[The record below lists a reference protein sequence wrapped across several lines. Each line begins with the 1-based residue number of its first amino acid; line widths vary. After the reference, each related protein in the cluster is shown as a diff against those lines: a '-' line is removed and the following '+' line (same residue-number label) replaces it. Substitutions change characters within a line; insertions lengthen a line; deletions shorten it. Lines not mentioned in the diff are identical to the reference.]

1 MHEAHTPLMTSS
13 KDQLLGDLE
22 TLTAA
27 LKAALPSPEID
38 KAVYQSERLHVA
50 VRSSHNEGT
59 RFAAFTVNQIIRD
72 LGDAAPAPVVDSMAR
87 VRAGLDAMG
96 VELQK

>member
-1 MHEAHTPLMTSS
+1 MRIMTAAADTA
-13 KDQLLGDLE
+13 KNQLLGDVESLSS
-22 TLTAA
+22 A
-27 LKAALPSPEID
+27 LKAAPPSPEIE
-38 KAVYQSERLHVA
+38 KAIYQCDRLHVA

-59 RFAAFTVNQIIRD
+59 RFAAFTLNKIVRD
-72 LGDAAPAPVVDSMAR
+72 LGDVAPAPVVENMAR

>member
-1 MHEAHTPLMTSS
+1 MTSS
-13 KDQLLGDLE
+13 KDQLLSNLE

-27 LKAALPSPEID
+27 LEAAPPSREIEKAI
-38 KAVYQSERLHVA
+38 YQCERLHVA

-59 RFAAFTVNQIIRD
+59 RFAAFTLNKIVRD
-72 LGDAAPAPVVDSMAR
+72 LGDAAPAPVVENMAR

-96 VELQK
+96 VELHK